1 MIAYEIIK
9 LIIYDY
15 IFLFH
20 LFHFWCQIIVVA
32 LDKKIDA
39 DIFCIYFLL
48 KLIAISAHAENL
60 KQEQEDVHEV

>member
-1 MIAYEIIK
+1 M
-9 LIIYDY
+9 
-15 IFLFH
+15 
-20 LFHFWCQIIVVA
+20 A